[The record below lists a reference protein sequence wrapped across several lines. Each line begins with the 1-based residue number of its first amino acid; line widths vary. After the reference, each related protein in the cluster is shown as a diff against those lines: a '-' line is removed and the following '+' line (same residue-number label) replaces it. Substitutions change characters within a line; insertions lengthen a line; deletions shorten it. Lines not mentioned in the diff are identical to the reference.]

1 MQHRYT
7 TQSAVDTLK
16 KTAKKAVKK
25 PSSLKLATAL
35 EQEAKKAGY
44 EDYNHL
50 TQCFKKTQLMELGW
64 APPLPEEYVV
74 WFARYNSQLTK
85 HTQSI
90 FNNDFIFAFDVK
102 DSDENI
108 DLERFEEI
116 PDAWLL
122 CGQDIARL
130 ELFSVYED
138 EPSIGQCAFDI
149 YSEEDNME
157 RIQDELMN
165 YRYFRVIGANAPQ
178 KAEVISVF
186 LKDKV
191 FFYPRLIWHKGVC
204 LNLRTLLKHY

>member
-1 MQHRYT
+1 MQYIYT

-16 KTAKKAVKK
+16 KTAKKAVKEF
-25 PSSLKLATAL
+25 SSFKLATVL

-74 WFARYNSQLTK
+74 WFERYNSQLTK

-90 FNNDFIFAFDVK
+90 FNNDFIFGFDVK

-108 DLERFEEI
+108 DHECFEGI

-130 ELFSVYED
+130 ELFSAYED
-138 EPSIGQCAFDI
+138 ELGIARCAFDI
-149 YSEEDNME
+149 YNEEENME

-165 YRYFRVIGANAPQ
+165 YRYFRAIGANAPQ
-178 KAEVISVF
+178 KLEAISVF
-186 LKDKV
+186 LKDKA
-191 FFYPRLIWHKGVC
+191 FFYPRLIWHKGMC
-204 LNLRTLLKHY
+204 LNLRTILKH